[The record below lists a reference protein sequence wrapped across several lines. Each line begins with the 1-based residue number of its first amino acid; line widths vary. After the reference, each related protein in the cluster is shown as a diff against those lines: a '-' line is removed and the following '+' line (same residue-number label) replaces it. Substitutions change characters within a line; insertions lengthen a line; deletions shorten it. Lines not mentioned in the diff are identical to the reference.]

1 MPPNR
6 PIFNPKLW
14 DPSNGA
20 KSEGKRWVHV
30 QKDEAKLQT
39 LKSRSKTAVEVQS
52 EGMDAIIP
60 TIFGPKGGT
69 RFPAHLVACSSHSSG
84 TRAQAHGCQIW
95 QRTTDLALGTR
106 AHGPDVS
113 V

>member
-1 MPPNR
+1 VPPNR

-39 LKSRSKTAVEVQS
+39 LKSRGKTAVEVQS

-69 RFPAHLVACSSHSSG
+69 RSPLVSSPVLHTRRALEHRRTAVRYGSG
-84 TRAQAHGCQIW
+84 PPIW
-95 QRTTDLALGTR
+95 
-106 AHGPDVS
+106 H
-113 V
+113 